1 MIPHNKPTLGTE
13 EEEAALKVIRSG
25 WLSQGIEVEKFENDF
40 CNYLNIS
47 KGSAIAVSSGSS
59 ALFLSLWALHG
70 NKKQIVYPSY
80 VCSALRNAVMM
91 IGGYEKLIDNAPN
104 SPNLDTNALLTNH
117 SDIKII
123 PHMYGIPIDLSNIK
137 SNYVVEDCCQALG
150 AKINEKFVGLQG
162 EIGIFSF
169 HATKLMTSGGQGGM
183 IISKN
188 HELLESIRNFRDY
201 GPQDNKFRFN
211 FQMTDIQAAIGCEQL
226 KKLPY
231 FLSKREEI
239 FQKYTDAG
247 LQLLDIQESDKSKLK
262 PVRFRAMMLTEQPN
276 VIVEKLAKNNIR
288 STILINETD
297 LLDNSSLFPNAL
309 NLSKKTVS
317 LPIYPTLSL
326 EDVEKIISL
335 II

>member
-13 EEEAALKVIRSG
+13 EEEAALRVIRSN
-25 WLSQGIEVEKFENDF
+25 WISQGIEVEKFENDF
-40 CNYLNIS
+40 CKYSNIS
-47 KGSAIAVSSGSS
+47 KGEAVAVSSGSS

-70 NKKQIVYPSY
+70 HKKQIVYPSY

-91 IGGYEKLIDNAPN
+91 VGGHEKLIDNAPN
-104 SPNLDTNALLTNH
+104 SPNLDSNELTTNYT
-117 SDIKII
+117 DIII
-123 PHMYGIPIDLSNIK
+123 VPHMYGIPIDLSNIK
-137 SNYVVEDCCQALG
+137 SKFVVEDCCQALG
-150 AKINEKFVGLQG
+150 ARVNEKFVGLQG

-188 HELLESIRNFRDY
+188 HELIESIRNFRDY

-211 FQMTDIQAAIGCEQL
+211 LQMTDIQAAIGREQL
-226 KKLPY
+226 KKLPN

-239 FQKYTDAG
+239 FRKYTNAG
-247 LQLLDIQESDKSKLK
+247 LELLDVQKSDKSKLK

-288 STILINETD
+288 ATILLNESD

-309 NLSKKTVS
+309 NLSRKTVS